1 MNKIIV
7 SADLPCAAV
16 EEFERVVQTVLRNL
30 GATVSKHSDDSS
42 IVILACK
49 KIEDVVPTPADPP
62 VELPPPVDVPAEE
75 PCSVEPPV
83 PAEEPTIVPLD
94 ATPAE
99 FAKNPEPE
107 APQPEV
113 HIAEPEEEIAPV
125 KMGEVVFKNLSTVC
139 AVPFLIDGS
148 VPCSEL
154 RVKELRVM
162 GDIVLFEYCSMQF
175 KFPVEK
181 PSINTDVCNVNPS
194 YTDTSIR
201 VLPQLVGIDTHLMPI
216 LVKLTHAPE
225 GSSCDVV
232 FGSDVADTIVQAMEK
247 GSANDSI
254 PAE

>member
-7 SADLPCAAV
+7 SADLPFATA

-62 VELPPPVDVPAEE
+62 VELPPAPVELPPPVEVPAEE

-83 PAEEPTIVPLD
+83 
-94 ATPAE
+94 PAE

-139 AVPFLIDGS
+139 AVPFLIDRS

-154 RVKELRVM
+154 RVKELHVM
-162 GDIVLFEYCSMQF
+162 GDIVSFEYCSMQF

-232 FGSDVADTIVQAMEK
+232 FGSDVADTIIQAMEK
-247 GSANDSI
+247 GSVNDSI
-254 PAE
+254 PTK